1 MASGYINELCAADK
15 KWYMEKIQDFS
26 KKRFENSLDPYQ
38 LPENEWI
45 DDITVWP
52 SVEFGCIYSYLI
64 ERRGDFTKEKLKA
77 YKSLEAYNYYSR

>member
-64 ERRGDFTKEKLKA
+64 ERTGEFTKEKLKA

>member
-1 MASGYINELCAADK
+1 
-15 KWYMEKIQDFS
+15 MEKIQDFS

-52 SVEFGCIYSYLI
+52 SVEFGCIYSYLN
-64 ERRGDFTKEKLKA
+64 ERTGGFTK
-77 YKSLEAYNYYSR
+77 KS